1 MSQRTRIL
9 SIDGGGIRGM
19 IPALVLAELE
29 KRAGKPVADLF
40 DLVAGTSTGGILACG
55 LTIPGAGGRPRYAAN
70 ELIALY
76 EQEGPNIFDR
86 SLLKRITSLEGIID
100 ERYPTHPLRS
110 ILERYFGKARL
121 REALTRVLVTA
132 YEIERRT
139 PWFFRSE
146 RAKADASYD
155 FPMAEVA
162 LATSAAPT
170 YFEPAK
176 LAVPGAP
183 TDYFALIDGGVFAVN
198 PGMCAWA
205 EARALGLP
213 DDTVVLSLGTGSLIR
228 RIPYDEAKDWGLI
241 QWAQPILDVVFDGS
255 SDTVDYQLG
264 QVIGEDRRFRLQTTL
279 ETASDDMD
287 DVSEENLR
295 NLRLEGENLI
305 ERESAQLDAVLKL
318 LV

>member
-1 MSQRTRIL
+1 MSNRTRIL

-29 KRAGKPVADLF
+29 QRAGKPVAELF
-40 DLVAGTSTGGILACG
+40 DLIAGTSTGGILACG
-55 LTIPGAGGRPRYAAN
+55 LTIPGDGGRPRYAAN
-70 ELIALY
+70 QLIALY

-86 SLLKRITSLEGIID
+86 SLLRRVLTLDGIID
-100 ERYPTHPLRS
+100 ERYPSGPLEE
-110 ILERYFGKARL
+110 ILQRYFGDARL

-146 RAKADASYD
+146 RAQADGAYD
-155 FPMAEVA
+155 FTMADVA
-162 LATSAAPT
+162 HATSAAPT

-176 LAVPGAP
+176 LAAPGAP
-183 TDYFALIDGGVFAVN
+183 GDYFALVDGGVFAVN

-205 EARALGLP
+205 EARALELP
-213 DDTVVLSLGTGSLIR
+213 QETVVLSLGTGSLIR
-228 RIPYDEAKDWGLI
+228 RIPYDDAKDWGLI
-241 QWAQPILDVVFDGS
+241 QWARPILDVVFDGS
-255 SDTVDYQLG
+255 SDTVDYQLV
-264 QVIGEDRRFRLQTTL
+264 QLLGEDHHFRLQTTL

-287 DVSEENLR
+287 DASEENLR

-305 ERESAQLDAVLKL
+305 ARESATLDRVLSL
-318 LV
+318 LT

>member
-1 MSQRTRIL
+1 MSNRTRIL

-29 KRAGKPVADLF
+29 QRAGKPVAELF

-55 LTIPGAGGRPRYAAN
+55 LTIPGDGGRPRYAAN
-70 ELIALY
+70 QLIALY

-86 SLLKRITSLEGIID
+86 SLLRRVLTLDGIID
-100 ERYPTHPLRS
+100 ERYPSGPLEG
-110 ILERYFGKARL
+110 ILQRYFGNARL

-146 RAKADASYD
+146 RAQADAAYD
-155 FPMAEVA
+155 FTMADVA
-162 LATSAAPT
+162 HATSAAPT

-176 LAVPGAP
+176 LAAPGAP
-183 TDYFALIDGGVFAVN
+183 GDYFALVDGGVFAVN

-205 EARALGLP
+205 EARALELP
-213 DDTVVLSLGTGSLIR
+213 QETVVLSLGTGSLIR
-228 RIPYDEAKDWGLI
+228 RIPYDDAKDWGLI
-241 QWAQPILDVVFDGS
+241 QWARPILDVVFDGS
-255 SDTVDYQLG
+255 SDTVDYQLV
-264 QVIGEDRRFRLQTTL
+264 QLLGEDHHFRLQTTL

-287 DVSEENLR
+287 DASEENLR

-305 ERESAQLDAVLKL
+305 ARESATLDRVLSL
-318 LV
+318 LT

>member
-1 MSQRTRIL
+1 MSERTRIL

-55 LTIPGAGGRPRYAAN
+55 LTIPGAGGRARYAAN

-100 ERYPTHPLRS
+100 ERYPTHPLQS
-110 ILERYFGKARL
+110 ILGRYFGKARL

-146 RAKADASYD
+146 RAKADAGYD

-228 RIPYDEAKDWGLI
+228 RIPYDEAKDWGLF

-264 QVIGEDRRFRLQTTL
+264 QVIGEERRFRLQTTL

-287 DVSEENLR
+287 DASEENLR

-305 ERESAQLDAVLKL
+305 ERESAQLDAVVEL

>member
-19 IPALVLAELE
+19 IPAIVLAELE
-29 KRAGKPVADLF
+29 KRAGKPVAELF
-40 DLVAGTSTGGILACG
+40 DLVVGTSTGGILACG
-55 LTIPGAGGRPRYAAN
+55 LTVPGSASRPRYAAN

-76 EQEGPNIFDR
+76 EQHGPNIFSR
-86 SLLKRITSLEGIID
+86 SLLKRVTSLEGIID
-100 ERYPTHPLRS
+100 ERYPTAPLEEVLR
-110 ILERYFGKARL
+110 RYFGNTRL
-121 REALTRVLVTA
+121 REAMTRVLVTA

-146 RAKADASYD
+146 RARADAAYD

-162 LATSAAPT
+162 RATSAAPT

-176 LAVPGAP
+176 LAVPGSP
-183 TDYFALIDGGVFAVN
+183 PDYFALVDGGVFANN
-198 PGMCAWA
+198 PGMCGWA
-205 EARALGLP
+205 EARSLGLP
-213 DDTVVLSLGTGSLIR
+213 QDTVVLSLGTGSLIR
-228 RIPYDEAKDWGLI
+228 RIPYDDAKDWGLI
-241 QWAQPILDVVFDGS
+241 QWARPILNVVFDGS

-264 QVIGEDRRFRLQTTL
+264 QVLGEDRHFRLQTTL

-287 DVSEENLR
+287 DVSADNLR
-295 NLRLEGENLI
+295 NLRLEGENLV
-305 ERESAQLDAVLKL
+305 ERESAQLDQVLAL